1 MVLLVFGLVVQPVVF
16 VARAGG
22 IKRLRV
28 TVGVYYGF
36 GATQDTDLK
45 MLHLELL
52 KRLGGK
58 LGVAYTLR
66 VYRSL
71 DLFETAVKNEE
82 MDFVQAPLGG
92 ARMVPAALKAGYRPV
107 LLVSARNR
115 RTDQM
120 CVFTR
125 NGKTLSKWKDLKGK
139 KLLVGPEKMAYFL
152 LRKELG
158 QDPQKV
164 VEEMIPVSSAFS
176 GFYGLML
183 GQGDGV
189 FSHRVVYDSLKEINP
204 GAVARI
210 QRGVCA
216 EPPLPMPILLVH
228 PRVPKKH
235 VADTVKLARQ
245 AEKEPLFKPYR
256 PLIKKFHIKMVEP
269 EKADYDPML
278 RLWKKAHQEGWN
290 KNYDA
295 WRKTL

>member
-1 MVLLVFGLVVQPVVF
+1 M
-16 VARAGG
+16 
-22 IKRLRV
+22 
-28 TVGVYYGF
+28 
-36 GATQDTDLK
+36 
-45 MLHLELL
+45 
-52 KRLGGK
+52 
-58 LGVAYTLR
+58 
-66 VYRSL
+66 
-71 DLFETAVKNEE
+71 
-82 MDFVQAPLGG
+82 QAPLGG
-92 ARMVPAALKAGYRPV
+92 ARMVPAAIKAGYKPV

-125 NGKTLSKWKDLKGK
+125 SGKTLSKWKDLKGK

-152 LRKELG
+152 LHKEMG
-158 QDPQKV
+158 KDPRAF

-235 VADTVKLARQ
+235 LADTVKLARQ

-256 PLIKKFHIKMVEP
+256 PLIKKFHIKVVEP
-269 EKADYDPML
+269 EKADYEPML
-278 RLWKKAHQEGWN
+278 RLWKKAHEEGWEKHYN
-290 KNYDA
+290 T
-295 WRKTL
+295 WRKALAAGS